1 MVVELEKKMTNSER
15 KFPYA
20 YAALSAAFILVCVL
34 FNYQSLKDLTHL
46 RWVANLL
53 VAIAVLALIILAAK
67 SFARRKR

>member
-1 MVVELEKKMTNSER
+1 MANDER

-34 FNYQSLKDLTHL
+34 FNYQSLKDLTHM

-53 VAIAVLALIILAAK
+53 VAIASLALIVLAAK
-67 SFARRKR
+67 WFARRKR

>member
-1 MVVELEKKMTNSER
+1 MTNSER

-53 VAIAVLALIILAAK
+53 VAIAVLSLIVLAAK
-67 SFARRKR
+67 WFARRNK